1 MEAQLRRFTQIS
13 LKLRTTKKQ
22 LNQMTSPRFRPSQLS
37 TLALILGQALG
48 LSVISFSAFAQVTN
62 GAKSSLP
69 TPISAQSLLGLE
81 APPQIVITP
90 KQAIPT
96 NGVPSNLTG
105 SSSSNIGQASDLIR
119 LYQEAAFSDP
129 ILNAARF
136 NYQASKELYWQGL
149 SLLLPQASATPIGTR
164 YYQHATNGS
173 ALTSYTGNSR
183 VFDQKGYTVTLTQP
197 VFNMAAFEAS
207 KQGDLNTKLADMRF
221 YLVQQDLIIRVSQ
234 AYFDALTS
242 QDNVELFRNK
252 KSLIKQQLEV
262 ARAKFDAGLATIVDV
277 NTAQAALDLANS
289 QEIGAQAD
297 LVVKRGVLEQLVG
310 RPVSTLKP
318 LTKEAKIDG
327 VLKDPHSKTKYSKG
341 VPITDSVNPLL
352 PKGQTLEDWINQAET
367 ANFNVLAGQLSVS
380 LAESTYRGSQALN
393 YPSVNFV
400 GTAGYNTANGSA
412 NSYTPSN
419 TNIYNNTIALQMTI
433 PLVSGG
439 FNSSVIRQNAALL
452 DAAKANYDNARR
464 TAAQNTRTAFT
475 GFYGGLASVKAYE
488 AAERSSSSALES
500 SKLGFQVGTLINID
514 VLIAL
519 DTVITTRSQ
528 LQQARYNTILNA
540 IKLKAHAAALSD
552 EDLISINTL
561 LR

>member
-1 MEAQLRRFTQIS
+1 
-13 LKLRTTKKQ
+13 
-22 LNQMTSPRFRPSQLS
+22 MTPARFRLTQLS
-37 TLALILGQALG
+37 TLGLILSQALG
-48 LSVISFSAFAQVTN
+48 LSATSTNTFAQAAN
-62 GAKSSLP
+62 EAKPSLP
-69 TPISAQSLLGLE
+69 TLISSQALIGLDM
-81 APPQIVITP
+81 PPQMVVVP

-96 NGVPSNLTG
+96 SAAPSNLNG
-105 SSSSNIGQASDLIR
+105 NGAANADGQASDLIR

-129 ILNAARF
+129 VLNAARF

-149 SLLLPQASATPIGTR
+149 SLLLPQASASPIGTR

-173 ALTSYTGNSR
+173 ALTSYSANSR

-197 VFNMAAFEAS
+197 VFNVAAFEAS
-207 KQGDLNTKLADMRF
+207 KQGDLNTKIADMRF
-221 YLVQQDLIIRVSQ
+221 YLAQQDLILRVSQ

-252 KSLIKQQLEV
+252 KSLIKQQLEI
-262 ARAKFDAGLATIVDV
+262 AQAKFDAGLATIVDV

-297 LVVKRGVLEQLVG
+297 LVVKRGVLEQLTG
-310 RPVSTLKP
+310 RPVGSLRP
-318 LTKEAKIDG
+318 LIKEAKIDG
-327 VLKDPHSKTKYSKG
+327 VLKDPRSKNKDSSG
-341 VPITDSVNPLL
+341 IPIAESVNPQL
-352 PKGQTLEDWINQAET
+352 PKGQTLDDWIQQAET

-412 NSYTPSN
+412 NSYTPTN
-419 TNIYNNTIALQMTI
+419 TNIYNNTISLQMTI

-452 DAAKANYDNARR
+452 DAAKANFDNARR

-488 AAERSSSSALES
+488 AAERSSNSALES

-519 DTVITTRSQ
+519 DTLITTRSQ

-540 IKLKAHAAALSD
+540 MRLKAHAAALSD
-552 EDLISINTL
+552 EDLISINAL

>member
-1 MEAQLRRFTQIS
+1 MTEARLR
-13 LKLRTTKKQ
+13 
-22 LNQMTSPRFRPSQLS
+22 LS
-37 TLALILGQALG
+37 RQSAIGLILSQALG
-48 LSVISFSAFAQVTN
+48 LGIASNLVMAQAPVGTRP
-62 GAKSSLP
+62 SLP
-69 TPISAQSLLGLE
+69 TPMTAQSLSGLDV
-81 APPQIVITP
+81 PPQLAGTP
-90 KQAIPT
+90 KTALPNESAPSYV
-96 NGVPSNLTG
+96 NGGNATSRNPSQIT
-105 SSSSNIGQASDLIR
+105 DLIQ

-129 ILNAARF
+129 VLSSARF

-149 SLLLPQASATPIGTR
+149 SLLLPQANATPGGTR
-164 YYQHATNGS
+164 YYQHGVGS
-173 ALTSYTGNSR
+173 TAVSTSSPGNSR
-183 VFDQKGYTVTLTQP
+183 VFDQKSYTVTLTQP
-197 VFNMAAFEAS
+197 VFNLGALEAF

-221 YLVQQDLIIRVSQ
+221 YLAQQDLIIRVSQ
-234 AYFDALTS
+234 AYFDTLTS

-262 ARAKFDAGLATIVDV
+262 AQAKFDAGLATIVDV

-297 LVVKRGVLEQLVG
+297 LVVKRGVLEQIVG
-310 RPVSTLKP
+310 RPVGALKP

-327 VLKDPHSKTKYSKG
+327 VLKDPRSKSKDAKE
-341 VPITDSVNPLL
+341 ISIADSVNPQL
-352 PKGQTLEDWINQAET
+352 PPGQTLDDWIKQAET
-367 ANFNVLAGQLSVS
+367 ANFNVLAGQLSVN

-393 YPSVNFV
+393 YPSINLV
-400 GTAGYNTANGSA
+400 GTSGFNTSNGTP
-412 NSYTPSN
+412 NSYQPNNSN
-419 TNIYNNTIALQMTI
+419 VYNNTISLQMNI

-439 FNSSVIRQNAALL
+439 YANSVIRQNAALV
-452 DAAKANYDNARR
+452 DTAKANFDNARR
-464 TAAQNTRTAFT
+464 TAAQNTRAAFT
-475 GFYGGLASVKAYE
+475 GFYGGLASVKAFE

-519 DTVITTRSQ
+519 DTLINTRSQ

-540 IKLKAHAAALSD
+540 IKLKAQAAALSD